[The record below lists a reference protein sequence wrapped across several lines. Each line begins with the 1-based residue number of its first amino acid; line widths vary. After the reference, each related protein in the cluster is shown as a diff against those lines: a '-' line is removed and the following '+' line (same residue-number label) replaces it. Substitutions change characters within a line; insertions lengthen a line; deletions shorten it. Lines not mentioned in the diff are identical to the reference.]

1 MAVDTHRIAQ
11 RLRRGGAFSETQT
24 SAIVEGVTDL
34 ASPLATNQELELQ
47 LAGLRL
53 EIAKS
58 HKQLVMWVAGF
69 GGLILAT
76 QLATVIAVLT
86 QS

>member
-11 RLRRGGAFSETQT
+11 RLRAGGAFSETQT
-24 SAIVEGVTDL
+24 SALVEGVTEL
-34 ASPLATNQELELQ
+34 ASPLATKQELELQ

-76 QLATVIAVLT
+76 QLATVLAVLT
-86 QS
+86 RS

>member
-11 RLRRGGAFSETQT
+11 RLRRGGAFSEAQT

-58 HKQLVMWVAGF
+58 HKQMVMWVAGF